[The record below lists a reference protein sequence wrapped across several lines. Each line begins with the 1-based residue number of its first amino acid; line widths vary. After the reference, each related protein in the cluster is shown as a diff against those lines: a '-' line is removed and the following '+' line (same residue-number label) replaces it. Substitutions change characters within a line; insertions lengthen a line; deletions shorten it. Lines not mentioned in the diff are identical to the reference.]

1 MQGET
6 NMQPKNTTAEKIL
19 THLKGLR
26 SHLQIG
32 EEPLFTVPAIWDSG
46 REQRSMPCD
55 IVLTNQRL
63 FGYVYVTFP
72 RERLFLDALSLT
84 AIKAV
89 TFRQKT
95 FEPLFR
101 ELLVSDGQRKV
112 YIRAP
117 RQKIESLYDALRS
130 TIAHYAPQAQTA
142 LEHAETSPT
151 NETTPTFG
159 RQEIRTPFE
168 RSPLA
173 ITLLFIG
180 GLLLEIVGAALWA
193 VTQSTQIG
201 LPLIIA
207 GFVAVIT
214 AILVRRQRS

>member
-1 MQGET
+1 
-6 NMQPKNTTAEKIL
+6 MQPKNTTAEKIL
-19 THLKGLR
+19 TRLKGLR
-26 SHLQIG
+26 THMQPG
-32 EEPLFTVPAIWDSG
+32 EEPLFTVTAIWDSG
-46 REQRSMPCD
+46 QHQRSMPCD
-55 IVLTNQRL
+55 VVLTNQRL

-84 AIKAV
+84 SIKAV

-117 RQKIESLYDALRS
+117 RQKIESLYDALHS
-130 TIAHYAPQAQTA
+130 AIAHYAPHAQPA
-142 LEHAETSPT
+142 LEHVEASHT
-151 NETTPTFG
+151 NETTPSFG

-180 GLLLEIVGAALWA
+180 GLLLEVVGAALWA
-193 VTQSTQIG
+193 ITQSSQIG
-201 LPLIIA
+201 LPLLVA